1 MELFGAGSASA
12 FIRISRPVSCSSGRP
27 AALMLVVLGCARK
40 SFITR
45 PIARARSL
53 LPDHLTARLAVE
65 AK

>member
-12 FIRISRPVSCSSGRP
+12 FIPHLAPGLLQFGP